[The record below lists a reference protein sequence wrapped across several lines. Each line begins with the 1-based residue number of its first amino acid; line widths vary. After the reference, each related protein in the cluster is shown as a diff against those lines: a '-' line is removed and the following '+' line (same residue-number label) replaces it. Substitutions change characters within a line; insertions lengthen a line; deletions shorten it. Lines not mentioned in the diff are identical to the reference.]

1 MAEVGFNETL
11 GRGHKSRVN
20 PIPTPVDLTAGESQH
35 PCPKASRHEEF
46 SFTHERLSLL
56 GLFGPSTDWVRPTHT
71 GERNLLIHS
80 LMFLEND
87 LLEYS

>member
-1 MAEVGFNETL
+1 MGFSETL
-11 GRGHKSRVN
+11 RRGHKSSVN
-20 PIPTPVDLTAGESQH
+20 PIPTPVDLKAGKSQC

-46 SFTHERLSLL
+46 SVTQERLSLL
-56 GLFGPSTDWVRPTHT
+56 VLFGPSTDWVRPTHM
-71 GERNLLIHS
+71 GEHNLLIHS

>member
-1 MAEVGFNETL
+1 M
-11 GRGHKSRVN
+11 
-20 PIPTPVDLTAGESQH
+20 PTPVGLKAGKSQR
-35 PCPKASRHEEF
+35 PCPKASRHEEL
-46 SFTHERLSLL
+46 SVTQERLSLL

-71 GERNLLIHS
+71 GEHSLLVHS